1 MFKLVICIVDRLR
14 FNAAFFASW
23 LFCLITIVSCSC
35 NKGGDLTKE
44 QLSVTD
50 ALLQKDPVAAYSSLT
65 KLNPSRFP
73 KQEEAYYGLL
83 LTIAQHKNHIPF
95 HNDSL
100 IGESRLWFEKHG
112 DYHNRARAFFYNG
125 LVLHQLNT
133 DEERACRYMRDALQI
148 MEDHKVHDDRLKA
161 LICFFLG
168 QLNDRSAF
176 NYTEAIA
183 YYQAAIDLEKR
194 LGNAKNLISNYSS
207 LLVCLIKNGQI
218 DDARIISSELDKALA
233 SFPEI
238 QLEKTNNAKALYYLY
253 AEKSLDS
260 AYHYCMKWKPAPSDK
275 GAQQRMLASI
285 CQEMGKTSEAIA
297 YEKAAYASRRPADS
311 LSYHIFYR
319 NLADLYE
326 QLGDTDSTA
335 HFAQLAYK
343 ALHDSFEQ
351 KTEKRILEL
360 EKQYDVA
367 SRVAAIE
374 RERRVRNVALLLL
387 AFALVIAALL
397 FWQWRL
403 MRRNEALRQRE
414 ALKDAVAKSIVN
426 AVVAT
431 YSGINKRLS
440 VIHNLPDKERQDA
453 LNSFIQEN
461 KMNTSRNLL
470 AALESNY
477 NDLPEDVRQ
486 VDAVLDGAQQRTVF
500 ILTEMGFG
508 PGEIGKMLGI
518 SSSQVRTVKTTVRD
532 RIVSSDLARLRSI
545 RQLQVMQVGTSVGK
559 KE

>member
-1 MFKLVICIVDRLR
+1 MDYPNYKQFLAPLYLLLLGAIVLYGCIPNQHHAQSLASIDKML
-14 FNAAFFASW
+14 NAAPAEALDS
-23 LFCLITIVSCSC
+23 
-35 NKGGDLTKE
+35 
-44 QLSVTD
+44 LSAMDVHS
-50 ALLQKDPVAAYSSLT
+50 LSYSE
-65 KLNPSRFP
+65 K
-73 KQEEAYYGLL
+73 AYYNLL
-83 LTIAQHKNHIPF
+83 FTIAQHKNHIPF
-95 HNDSL
+95 TNDSA
-100 IGESRLWFEKHG
+100 IAFAYQYFQQRTD
-112 DYHNRARAFFYNG
+112 DYYNQARSGFYLG
-125 LVLHQLNT
+125 LVLYKLSSS
-133 DEERACRYMRDALQI
+133 DERAYSYMREAANLIQKHAIDDNRLSALLYAFLGRI
-148 MEDHKVHDDRLKA
+148 NDHNLNYEEAISFFQAAVEAEKA
-161 LICFFLG
+161 L
-168 QLNDRSAF
+168 
-176 NYTEAIA
+176 
-183 YYQAAIDLEKR
+183 
-194 LGNAKNLISNYSS
+194 GNQRNLILDY
-207 LLVCLIKNGQI
+207 CDLIVALTRVNSIRVHSVYQ
-218 DDARIISSELDKALA
+218 ELEHTLDENVDIHLENVNNTKA
-233 SFPEI
+233 I
-238 QLEKTNNAKALYYLY
+238 YYLH
-253 AEKSLDS
+253 ADKNLDS

-335 HFAQLAYK
+335 HYAQLAYK

-431 YSGINKRLS
+431 YSGINKRLA

-486 VDAVLDGAQQRTVF
+486 VDAVLDGAQQRAVF

-518 SSSQVRTVKTTVRD
+518 SSSQVRTVKKAVRD
-532 RIVSSDLARLRSI
+532 RIVESDLTRHRSI
-545 RQLQVMQVGTSVGK
+545 CQLQVMQVGTPVRK

>member
-1 MFKLVICIVDRLR
+1 MDYPNYKQFLAPLYLLLLGAIVLYGCIPNQHHAQSLASIDKML
-14 FNAAFFASW
+14 NAAPAEALDS
-23 LFCLITIVSCSC
+23 
-35 NKGGDLTKE
+35 
-44 QLSVTD
+44 LSAMDVHS
-50 ALLQKDPVAAYSSLT
+50 LSYSE
-65 KLNPSRFP
+65 K
-73 KQEEAYYGLL
+73 AYYNLL
-83 LTIAQHKNHIPF
+83 FTIAQHKNHIPF
-95 HNDSL
+95 TNDSA
-100 IGESRLWFEKHG
+100 IAFAHQYFQKQTE
-112 DYHNRARAFFYNG
+112 DYYNQARSGFYLG
-125 LVLHQLNT
+125 LVLYKLSSS
-133 DEERACRYMRDALQI
+133 DERAYSYMREAANLIQKHAIDDNRLSALLYAFLGRI
-148 MEDHKVHDDRLKA
+148 NDHNLNYEEAISFFQAAVEAEKA
-161 LICFFLG
+161 L
-168 QLNDRSAF
+168 
-176 NYTEAIA
+176 
-183 YYQAAIDLEKR
+183 
-194 LGNAKNLISNYSS
+194 GNQRNLILDY
-207 LLVCLIKNGQI
+207 CDLIVALTRVNSIRVHSVYQ
-218 DDARIISSELDKALA
+218 ELEHTLDENVDIHLENVNNTKA
-233 SFPEI
+233 I
-238 QLEKTNNAKALYYLY
+238 YYLH
-253 AEKSLDS
+253 ADKNLDS

-335 HFAQLAYK
+335 HYAQLAYK

-431 YSGINKRLS
+431 YSGINKRLA

-486 VDAVLDGAQQRTVF
+486 VDAVLDGAQQRAVF

-545 RQLQVMQVGTSVGK
+545 RQLQVMQVGTPVRK

>member
-1 MFKLVICIVDRLR
+1 MVLSINGCATGFQHTQALSDIDKIL
-14 FNAAFFASW
+14 NTSPAA
-23 LFCLITIVSCSC
+23 
-35 NKGGDLTKE
+35 
-44 QLSVTD
+44 
-50 ALLQKDPVAAYSSLT
+50 ALDSLLALDVHSMGESE
-65 KLNPSRFP
+65 K
-73 KQEEAYYGLL
+73 AYYNLL
-83 LTIAQHKNHIPF
+83 FTIAQHKNHIPF
-95 HNDSL
+95 TNDSA
-100 IGESRLWFEKHG
+100 IAFAHQYFQKQTE
-112 DYHNRARAFFYNG
+112 DYYNQARSGFYLG
-125 LVLHQLNT
+125 LVLYKLSSS
-133 DEERACRYMRDALQI
+133 DERAYSYMREAANLIQKHAIDDNRLSALLYAFLGRI
-148 MEDHKVHDDRLKA
+148 NDHNLNYEEAISFFQAAVEAEKA
-161 LICFFLG
+161 L
-168 QLNDRSAF
+168 
-176 NYTEAIA
+176 
-183 YYQAAIDLEKR
+183 
-194 LGNAKNLISNYSS
+194 GNQRNLILDY
-207 LLVCLIKNGQI
+207 CDLIVALTRVNSIRVHSVYQ
-218 DDARIISSELDKALA
+218 ELEHTLDENVDIHLENVNNTKA
-233 SFPEI
+233 I
-238 QLEKTNNAKALYYLY
+238 YYLH
-253 AEKSLDS
+253 ADKNLDS

-335 HFAQLAYK
+335 HYAQLAYK

-387 AFALVIAALL
+387 AFALMVAALL

-414 ALKDAVAKSIVN
+414 ALKDAVAKSVVN

-431 YSGINKRLS
+431 YSGINKRLG
-440 VIHNLPDKERQDA
+440 VIHNLPEKERQDA
-453 LNSFIQEN
+453 LNRFIQEN
-461 KMNTSRNLL
+461 KTNVSRNLL
-470 AALESNY
+470 VALEANY

-486 VDAVLDGAQQRTVF
+486 VDALLDGAQQRTVF